1 MHNLLFDFLHN
12 FRPQPIVLRL
22 GFFNIHWYGCLIVL
36 SIILG
41 LILVFK
47 LASKVKIKRQ
57 ILENLVFYLVIGG
70 FIGARLYDVFAE
82 FPYYLKNPLDIF
94 KVWQGGLS
102 IYGALIGGLTV
113 LFFFSRKYRINFF
126 TLADLLV
133 PALALGQAIGRW
145 GNYFNQEIFGRPTS
159 LPWGIPI
166 ETTAR
171 PAEFFAS
178 QYFHPCFLYESIWNF
193 LVFLVLIFI
202 MRSDLT
208 GGRTSKERKTGTVF
222 SLYLILY
229 SFGRFFMEFLRI
241 DSQPMWLGLR
251 LGQITAILM
260 FVVGMVIIIKLKSKA
275 KRLIN

>member
-47 LASKVKIKRQ
+47 LASKVKIKKQ
-57 ILENLVFYLVIGG
+57 FLENLIFYLVIGG
-70 FIGARLYDVFAE
+70 FIGARLYDVLAE

-145 GNYFNQEIFGRPTS
+145 GNYFNQEIFGWPTS

-166 ETTAR
+166 KLAAR

-193 LVFLVLIFI
+193 LVFLVLIF
-202 MRSDLT
+202 L
-208 GGRTSKERKTGTVF
+208 RKFNLHKGKSGMVF
-222 SLYLILY
+222 ALYLILY

-260 FVVGMVIIIKLKSKA
+260 FVVGWGIIIKLKIKA
-275 KRLIN
+275 KRLSLG